1 MTTLSFR
8 ARLFGILALFA
19 VVPALLITL
28 AWGAAMSRMLPLMA
42 GKAAWDTVA
51 ATGDRVIAAARR
63 ATPTPAESAAIAG
76 HERALAN
83 AVTRSRQFELIA
95 DRAPAALVVAGLV
108 LVGLLTFGAARLAGH
123 LTRQMTRPLDEV
135 VAWTGRIGRGEPLP
149 PGEARG
155 APEFDLLRSGMRRMA
170 DDLAAGRRAA
180 LEAERL
186 KALRESARQV
196 AHELK
201 NPLTPIR
208 FAVARLK
215 GRVPP
220 ELADTVAVLDAESAR
235 LDQMARSFAQF
246 GRLPEGPVT
255 EVDVAELVSS
265 AVRASVPDEMECDV
279 HVDAGIALEGRSD
292 ALGRALGNVL
302 LNAVEACGP
311 SGRIAVRVAARG
323 APGTPMV
330 EIAVHDDGPGIDPA
344 KLDTIWDPY
353 VSGKAGGTGLGLA
366 IVRQTIESHGG
377 TVRAESASGAGT
389 TIYLTLPMRQ
399 SREPEAGCTA

>member
-1 MTTLSFR
+1 MLRLSFR

-19 VVPALLITL
+19 VVPALVITL
-28 AWGAAMSRMLPLMA
+28 AWGAAMTRVLPLMA

-51 ATGDRVIAAARR
+51 ATGDRVIATARR
-63 ATPTPAESAAIAG
+63 AAPTPAESAAIVG

-95 DRAPAALVVAGLV
+95 DRAPSAMVAAGLV

-135 VAWTGRIGRGEPLP
+135 VAWTERIGRGEPLP

-155 APEFDLLRSGMRRMA
+155 APEFDVLRTGMRRMA
-170 DDLAAGRRAA
+170 GDLEAGRRAA

-186 KALRESARQV
+186 NALRESARQV

-215 GRVPP
+215 GKVPP

-246 GRLPEGPVT
+246 GRLPEGPMA

-265 AVRASVPDEMECDV
+265 AVRASVPDEMTCDV
-279 HVDAGIALEGRSD
+279 RVEAGLVLVGRSD

-311 SGRIAVRVAARG
+311 SGTIGVRVSARREN
-323 APGTPMV
+323 GTPAV
-330 EIAVHDDGPGIDPA
+330 EFAVHDDGPGIDPA

-353 VSGKAGGTGLGLA
+353 VTGKAGGTGLGLA

-377 TVRAESASGAGT
+377 TVRAESARGAGT
-389 TIYLTLPMRQ
+389 TIYLTIPMHQ
-399 SREPEAGCTA
+399 SPDAAA